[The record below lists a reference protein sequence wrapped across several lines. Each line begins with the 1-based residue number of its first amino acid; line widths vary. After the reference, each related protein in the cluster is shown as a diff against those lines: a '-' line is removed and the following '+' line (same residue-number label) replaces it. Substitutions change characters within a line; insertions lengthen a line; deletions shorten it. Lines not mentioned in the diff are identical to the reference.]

1 MPSEDNSVDIGS
13 KRCTPNELKNNE
25 LWWSGPEWLTE
36 PHSKWPSDIE
46 LDMEQSSV
54 NLEENKGEKS
64 TVSFNYINQSLNEK
78 LEPSSDLSRYS

>member
-1 MPSEDNSVDIGS
+1 
-13 KRCTPNELKNNE
+13 
-25 LWWSGPEWLTE
+25 
-36 PHSKWPSDIE
+36 
-46 LDMEQSSV
+46 MEQSSV